1 MAGAPAG
8 AGASADGVA
17 GGFDIQP
24 RRVTARSDASAGV
37 PLPSGYH
44 RRRVRVSS
52 TLGPVQRPAAGP
64 LVMALTETSPELPLF
79 DLRLAPRDLEA
90 VAQTLRSGWLTMGPR
105 TAAFEEAFAAQ
116 LGARHAVAVSSC
128 TAALHLAYLAAGVGP
143 GDEVIVPS
151 FTFAATANA
160 VLYCGA
166 TPVFA
171 EIVSRE
177 RPYLDPEDV
186 ARRITPRTRAVCV
199 VHYAGYPATVDR
211 LRECCDAH
219 GVALIEDAAHAPSAT
234 LQGRKLGT
242 WGLAG
247 AFSFFSNKI
256 LSVGE
261 GGLLCTDSDE
271 VAALARSR
279 RSHAM
284 TSGTWDRHRGR
295 TDTYDVIGLGYN
307 YRLDEPRAAL
317 LLSRLEG
324 LEADIARR
332 RELTLRY
339 RGLLAGVP
347 GVIVPFADADVP
359 GSSCYVMPVMLEREG
374 AQAEVARRM
383 REQGV
388 QTSIFYPAVHR
399 FSAYRERFP
408 EVSLPITEMAGR
420 TELTLPLFGH
430 MNDSDQDRVVTAL
443 AEAMPA

>member
-1 MAGAPAG
+1 MAA
-8 AGASADGVA
+8 
-17 GGFDIQP
+17 
-24 RRVTARSDASAGV
+24 
-37 PLPSGYH
+37 
-44 RRRVRVSS
+44 
-52 TLGPVQRPAAGP
+52 
-64 LVMALTETSPELPLF
+64 TETFPELPLF
-79 DLRLAPRDLEA
+79 DLRLREQDLQA
-90 VAQTLRSGWLTMGPR
+90 VGEVLRSGWLTMGPR

-128 TAALHLAYLAAGVGP
+128 TAALHLAYLGAGVGP
-143 GDEVIVPS
+143 GDEVIVPA

-160 VLYCGA
+160 VLYCDA

-177 RPYLDPEDV
+177 RPYLDVEDV
-186 ARRITPRTRAVCV
+186 ERRITPRTKAVCV
-199 VHYAGYPATVDR
+199 VHYAGYPAAVDR
-211 LRECCDAH
+211 LLECCDAH
-219 GVALIEDAAHAPSAT
+219 GVALIEDVAHAPSAT
-234 LQGRKLGT
+234 LAGRKLGT

-261 GGLLCTDSDE
+261 GGLLCTDDDDI
-271 VAALARSR
+271 AALARSR

-295 TDTYDVIGLGYN
+295 TDTYDVVQLGYN

-339 RGLLAGVP
+339 RELLAQVP
-347 GVIVPFADADVP
+347 GVIVPFEDTDVP
-359 GSSCYVMPVMLEREG
+359 NSSCYVLPVMLARDG
-374 AQAEVARRM
+374 AQGEVARRM
-383 REQGV
+383 REHGV

-399 FSAYRERFP
+399 FSAYHTRYP
-408 EVSLPITEMAGR
+408 DASLPVTELASR
-420 TELTLPLFGH
+420 TELTLPLFPH
-430 MNDSDQDRVVTAL
+430 MTDEDQVRVVSEL
-443 AEAMPA
+443 AEAMA